1 MELDIDIFEFGDDW
15 RDDMSLDSNQVDDE
29 DEIESGEVVFSKLY
43 FDIWRYLQKW
53 QGWGIVYDVLVQ

>member
-1 MELDIDIFEFGDDW
+1 
-15 RDDMSLDSNQVDDE
+15 MSLDSNQVDDE

>member
-1 MELDIDIFEFGDDW
+1 MEFDIDIFEFGDDW

-43 FDIWRYLQKW
+43 FDIWRYLQKR